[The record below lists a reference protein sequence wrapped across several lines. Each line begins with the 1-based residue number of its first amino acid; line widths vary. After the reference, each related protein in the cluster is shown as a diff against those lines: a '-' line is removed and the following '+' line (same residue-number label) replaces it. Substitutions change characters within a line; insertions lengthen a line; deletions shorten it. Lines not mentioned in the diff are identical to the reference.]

1 LETAQAYGINVNASF
16 QSANQKSDWR
26 FDPYRA
32 NSAEELIRAWV
43 PLTVAI
49 NGLNRSMGQPDLY
62 PFVLSPPVMVKL
74 QYIHE
79 LIQNAASVRIPAD
92 AEGRLER
99 AA

>member
-1 LETAQAYGINVNASF
+1 
-16 QSANQKSDWR
+16 
-26 FDPYRA
+26 
-32 NSAEELIRAWV
+32 V

-74 QYIHE
+74 QYVHE
-79 LIQNAASVRIPAD
+79 LIQQAASS
-92 AEGRLER
+92 GRLPEAADQDRSMER